1 VHNLSGGEKA
11 RLLLTKLAM
20 QHDNLLILDE
30 PTNHLDI
37 NSKEVLEKAL
47 QDFTGTVLFVS
58 HDRYFINQTA
68 DEIIEISPSGST
80 LYLGNYD
87 YYIEKKE
94 EQRLIAE
101 QKAQEAEDEKQP
113 ASPNTSSAKSSYT
126 QSKAKEKQQRK
137 LEREVAQLEEKV
149 DNLDQEKTRIE
160 NKMSQPDIFNDLT
173 KMQKLQQK
181 LTSVS
186 QELNATEEQWEQS
199 SVELEE
205 FMA

>member
-1 VHNLSGGEKA
+1 MHNLSGGEKA

-199 SVELEE
+199 SAELEE

>member
-1 VHNLSGGEKA
+1 
-11 RLLLTKLAM
+11 M

-199 SVELEE
+199 SAELEE